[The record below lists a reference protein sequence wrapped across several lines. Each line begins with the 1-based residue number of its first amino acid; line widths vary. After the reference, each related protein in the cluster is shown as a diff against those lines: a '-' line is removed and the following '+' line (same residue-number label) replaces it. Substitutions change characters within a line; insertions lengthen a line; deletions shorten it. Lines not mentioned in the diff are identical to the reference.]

1 MKDGA
6 KPKLCAGELRRD
18 SRKRNRLKRE
28 KAIDLLANVKGMGVI
43 LHGLRPV
50 PINR

>member
-1 MKDGA
+1 MCKQVPSDINQNHSVKMHKEYEGWR

-28 KAIDLLANVKGMGVI
+28 KAI
-43 LHGLRPV
+43 
-50 PINR
+50 